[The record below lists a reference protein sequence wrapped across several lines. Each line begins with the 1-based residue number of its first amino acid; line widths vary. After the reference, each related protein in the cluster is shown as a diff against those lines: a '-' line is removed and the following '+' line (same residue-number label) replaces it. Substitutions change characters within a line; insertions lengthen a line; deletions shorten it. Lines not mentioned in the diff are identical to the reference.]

1 MKNVKFQRGDGSEQ
15 TYAEILAVKENKK
28 THNTT

>member
-15 TYAEILAVKENKK
+15 TYAEILALKENKK
-28 THNTT
+28 STDT